1 MSAAIAAGAAR
12 RGAEKRKEMAAE
24 RKAEEKCVADAT
36 KALKKLKAATTLDE
50 LSDALRRGTR
60 LKSYL
65 PELKKA
71 IPEAEKRL
79 KEMTANA
86 EKGDIDEFMAR
97 VEAAAK
103 RDGAGASSMD
113 LLEGYFKDLVSDAAP
128 STHTHTR
135 TRTRAVART
144 HTHVH
149 LTRTRTRAR
158 ARTRTRTRTR
168 GTKSWSV
175 LPTQRRP
182 PHAQFSDFN
191 EDGDNCLN
199 FAEFK
204 QALEIIAPSFGEA
217 ELKGAFRAADT
228 DGSGGVDKE
237 EFMKRVSM
245 FQKMS
250 EDMDNAETDS
260 VTIAAGVAAS
270 VHTEKNLMQLT
281 AEEKKEAE
289 MLFQKYDK
297 DKSGE
302 LDFAEFRKVR
312 RARSPW
318 LGAAGGVRVCG
329 MRGLAASPL
338 YARPASPEAVTGC
351 TRSGSRSAGD
361 EDSRG
366 RGPERR

>member
-50 LSDALRRGTR
+50 LSDALRRGIR

-71 IPEAEKRL
+71 ILEAEKRM

-113 LLEGYFKDLVSDAAP
+113 QLEGYFKDL
-128 STHTHTR
+128 
-135 TRTRAVART
+135 
-144 HTHVH
+144 
-149 LTRTRTRAR
+149 
-158 ARTRTRTRTR
+158 
-168 GTKSWSV
+168 
-175 LPTQRRP
+175 
-182 PHAQFSDFN
+182 FSDFN

-250 EDMDNAETDS
+250 EDMDNAETDA

-270 VHTEKNLMQLT
+270 VHSENNLMQLT

-302 LDFAEFRKVR
+302 LDFAEFRKVMR
-312 RARSPW
+312 I
-318 LGAAGGVRVCG
+318 LAGE
-329 MRGLAASPL
+329 GLSDANMLKAF
-338 YARPASPEAVTGC
+338 EECDKDGTGNIDY
-351 TRSGSRSAGD
+351 REFLAGQT
-361 EDSRG
+361 ELKKWKQKRK
-366 RGPERR
+366 PKKK